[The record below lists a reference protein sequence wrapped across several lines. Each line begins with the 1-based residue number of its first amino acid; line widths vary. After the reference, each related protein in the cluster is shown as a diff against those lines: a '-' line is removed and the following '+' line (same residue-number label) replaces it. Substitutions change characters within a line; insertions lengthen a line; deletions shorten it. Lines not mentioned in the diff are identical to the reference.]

1 MGDQLLCNADD
12 EHYNGVPTHIYYIYM
27 YVHRSR
33 TDEYSPLLAWNSVEH
48 AGKAAAAFA
57 SVSCDNKYWLGG
69 DSKYLSTYVPLATTL
84 QRPRLDIACTWE

>member
-12 EHYNGVPTHIYYIYM
+12 EHYNGVHTYTTYM

-57 SVSCDNKYWLGG
+57 SVSCDNKYWLG

-84 QRPRLDIACTWE
+84 YSARD